1 MGNYIVSHNKVKIGT
16 SEPNINGEMTPSLSD
31 LSNVSISSPQSGHS
45 LVYNGSSWASGDVS
59 SSTPYIFIGEG
70 ASNDYSNT
78 GNTGNISV
86 GHKWY
91 LYDSSPKNTISGAT
105 INKVSGTHW
114 IETVTLPVG
123 YYILE
128 SQFNCNL
135 SATGGL
141 TLAIYNSTGTRF
153 SSNAFIGDSLTSST
167 PSSTLTASF
176 EITSSMVSGGNN
188 SIQLSVIGVSNVAG
202 YTGTPSQG
210 NIPSEFNLLYIR
222 KVS

>member
-1 MGNYIVSHNKVKIGT
+1 MSHNKVKIGT
-16 SEPNINGEMTPSLSD
+16 AEPDIDGNISPSLND

-45 LVYNGSSWASGDVS
+45 LVYNGSSWETGAISG
-59 SSTPYIFIGEG
+59 STSYIFIGEG

-86 GHKWY
+86 GNKWY
-91 LYDSSPKNTISGAT
+91 LYDSSPQNTISGST

-114 IETVTLPVG
+114 VETVTLPAGNYVF
-123 YYILE
+123 E
-128 SQFNCNL
+128 AQFNCVL

-141 TLAIYNSTGTRF
+141 TLALYTSTGSRL
-153 SSNAFIGDSLTSST
+153 SANAFIGDNLTSST
-167 PSSTLTASF
+167 PSSTISASV
-176 EITSSMVSGGNN
+176 EITSTMVSNN
-188 SIQLSVIGVSNVAG
+188 QNLIQLQVIAASNVAG
-202 YTGTPSQG
+202 YTGSPSQG